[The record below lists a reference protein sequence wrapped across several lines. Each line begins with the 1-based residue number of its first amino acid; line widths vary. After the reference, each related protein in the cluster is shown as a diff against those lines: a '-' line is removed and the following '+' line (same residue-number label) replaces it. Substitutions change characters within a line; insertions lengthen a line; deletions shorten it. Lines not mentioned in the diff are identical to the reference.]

1 MSTCVVYDDRRQARE
16 LLGRMFASVP
26 GISQVIRVSS
36 ADELIVLFTGRP
48 GQVAVV
54 GTQRA
59 VPSGIQAI
67 RRVVA
72 ARPGGAVVAV
82 GARDDAPSA
91 RAAVAAGARGYV
103 GWDASPTVTRSL
115 VQALIGNGS
124 SPGPAAGGPAGPHAR
139 RHLTATPGLEDAN
152 DVVVDRA
159 VQERLGMSEREL
171 EVLTAISHGLSV
183 AEIGRDL
190 RLSDNTVKSHIRRLF
205 VKLGVHERAHAV
217 ARAYRSGL
225 FACPGGVPYV
235 R

>member
-1 MSTCVVYDDRRQARE
+1 
-16 LLGRMFASVP
+16 
-26 GISQVIRVSS
+26 
-36 ADELIVLFTGRP
+36 
-48 GQVAVV
+48 
-54 GTQRA
+54 
-59 VPSGIQAI
+59 
-67 RRVVA
+67 
-72 ARPGGAVVAV
+72 
-82 GARDDAPSA
+82 
-91 RAAVAAGARGYV
+91 
-103 GWDASPTVTRSL
+103 